1 MYLGN
6 NVSLHYYKIHIKDQN
21 TVVSTSKHA
30 SKQLHSSLRLGDQT
44 CILQSMKL
52 SYITTITVR
61 KVKSEGETLPLANHN
76 TTVLIL
82 LQI

>member
-6 NVSLHYYKIHIKDQN
+6 NVSLQHYKIHIKDQN

-30 SKQLHSSLRLGDQT
+30 SKQLHCSLRIEDQT
-44 CILQSMKL
+44 CILQSVKL
-52 SYITTITVR
+52 SHINHTMTVR
-61 KVKSEGETLPLANHN
+61 KVKSEGETLPLRNHN

-82 LQI
+82 C